1 KYVHDIRASIL
12 PPLFVKELLSTY
24 RSTYYPWTLLF
35 PKLNIPP
42 QFLSSNDCHQE
53 YCRRRKVNF
62 KFYSIGGAGVPLVQ
76 ALQKHINSA
85 THQIVVIEK
94 RDYFAH
100 WPALV
105 RAAVTD
111 DGSID
116 ERGLVPNDRV
126 FDSTIKVVRS
136 NIKQITPAEVITES
150 DEVVPYEHLVLA
162 TGSIWTGPLALP
174 DKRDDAVQHF
184 KSFKKQLAAAEHIL
198 IVGGGSVGLE
208 YAGEI
213 QHYYP
218 DKKVVIIHGGSELM
232 NKTYPIKFRR
242 SLLDAVTKKG
252 AQVIF
257 GDKISP
263 DVVPQDG
270 YVTTQSGKRI
280 RADLVI
286 PAAGGRPNTGVV
298 STLDVDVVTKTGTVL
313 VTPELRVKLSSGAQN
328 VWAIGDIIEWPEQ
341 KAHGFQSR
349 VRTCAHSN
357 EEHSGQHP
365 RRERSTIHRQARD
378 DLCNS
383 WAQRRSWA
391 GTVLWRDC
399 FGRLSSE
406 HDEVVWTVCG

>member
-1 KYVHDIRASIL
+1 MTAIK
-12 PPLFVKELLSTY
+12 
-24 RSTYYPWTLLF
+24 
-35 PKLNIPP
+35 NIVVVG
-42 QFLSSNDCHQE
+42 S
-53 YCRRRKVNF
+53 
-62 KFYSIGGAGVPLVQ
+62 GGAGVPLVQ

-136 NIKQITPAEVITES
+136 NIKQITPTEVITES
-150 DEVVPYEHLVLA
+150 DEAVPYEHLVLA

-313 VTPELRVKLSSGAQN
+313 VTPELRVKLSSDAQN

-341 KAHGFQSR
+341 KMVFKAAYGHVPTVTKNIVASIQGGKEAQYTGKPEMIFVTLGPKGGRGLVPFFGGIVLGDCLVSMMKSSGLFVDK
-349 VRTCAHSN
+349 VRASL
-357 EEHSGQHP
+357 GY
-365 RRERSTIHRQARD
+365 
-378 DLCNS
+378 
-383 WAQRRSWA
+383 
-391 GTVLWRDC
+391 
-399 FGRLSSE
+399 
-406 HDEVVWTVCG
+406 